1 MNITSK
7 NKIIG
12 FAYISWHGDYFAA
25 DLYEGN
31 MVRYPDGNVDAISP
45 NLYDKYLAQYQR
57 WVKEDK
63 PIETAYEA
71 NIKMHK
77 QLDFKIPDAT
87 ADPKAAE
94 KEMYMRRHPEEFR
107 EPEIAEPK
115 KKGWFFGRKKKA
127 VKDIVICSTCGAEN
141 DKGKNFCGECGAAL
155 LPKEEIKTETK
166 AEVSAEPIAKSEA
179 VNETREPLAEK
190 PVEPEKMPK
199 KAPDPVPV
207 PAEEETEEEEIL
219 VLDEAVEDQIEISQS
234 VPKPVVSPAKPK
246 PVEPQAVATPKP
258 EPEKKV
264 VQEKPEKNVE
274 QIEQVAPAV
283 EQQAKKPKKI
293 RIWMVLLPVLLL
305 LLVAGTV
312 YVVLIYGKIPG
323 NVTVP
328 ASSGNQVVTP
338 SEEEPYMA
346 IMFTQ
351 DLSVDDVI
359 EKEDLNGCILNKEQ
373 YEKYSNISTYIDE
386 DGEEVSPE
394 LIPWSEVDSVVGK
407 RVTSDVKSGAL
418 VYDTTI
424 TSQHVIAQK
433 TYVDATV
440 NGEDGTYEVDENLL
454 PGNTKIQIVAVIS
467 TDGSDPVQVLLSEM
481 TLKDRSLESIFNSA
495 GQDILDKLAGGSSDE
510 DTEETQEETDGA
522 EEQAEG
528 EE

>member
-7 NKIIG
+7 CKIIG
-12 FAYISWHGDYFAA
+12 FAYVLWHGDYFAA

-45 NLYDKYLAQYQR
+45 NLYDKYMAQYQR

-77 QLDFKIPDAT
+77 KLDFKIPVAT

-107 EPEIAEPK
+107 NPEIVEPK
-115 KKGWFFGRKKKA
+115 KKGWFSGRKKKA
-127 VKDIVICSTCGAEN
+127 SKEIVICVSCGAEN
-141 DKGKNFCGECGAAL
+141 DKGKKFCGECGVAL
-155 LPKEEIKTETK
+155 FPKEEIKPNPYEESIGKKETSIEEEK
-166 AEVSAEPIAKSEA
+166 IISPQNAK
-179 VNETREPLAEK
+179 PEK
-190 PVEPEKMPK
+190 P
-199 KAPDPVPV
+199 
-207 PAEEETEEEEIL
+207 EIHTKEL
-219 VLDEAVEDQIEISQS
+219 VQ
-234 VPKPVVSPAKPK
+234 
-246 PVEPQAVATPKP
+246 P
-258 EPEKKV
+258 EPEERQMPVEVEEEPIEKSRTKLKPIEPEV
-264 VQEKPEKNVE
+264 VLEAEAVQERKKEKQRKGNVPESVTVQRYE
-274 QIEQVAPAV
+274 E
-283 EQQAKKPKKI
+283 KPKKKV
-293 RIWMVLLPVLLL
+293 RIWMVLLPVILLL
-305 LLVAGTV
+305 FVAGVV
-312 YVVLIYGKIPG
+312 YIILILEKVPG

-328 ASSGNQVVTP
+328 SASGNVVVASS
-338 SEEEPYMA
+338 EEPYMA

-351 DLSVDDVI
+351 DLNADTVI
-359 EKEDLNGCILNKEQ
+359 GKEDLNGCILNKEQ

-386 DGEEVSPE
+386 YGEEITPE
-394 LIPWSEVDSVVGK
+394 LIPWSDVDAVIGK

-440 NGEDGTYEVDENLL
+440 NGEDGTYEVDENVL

-467 TDGSDPVQVLLSEM
+467 TDDSDPVQVLLSEM

-495 GQDILDKLAGGSSDE
+495 GQDVLEKLAGGTSKEDE
-510 DTEETQEETDGA
+510 GETPEETEAELPEDEE
-522 EEQAEG
+522 
-528 EE
+528 

>member
-12 FAYISWHGDYFAA
+12 FAFISWHGDYFAA

-45 NLYDKYLAQYQR
+45 NLYEKYLAQYQR

-71 NIKMHK
+71 NIKLHK
-77 QLDFKIPDAT
+77 KLDFKIPVAT

-107 EPEIAEPK
+107 DPEIVEPK
-115 KKGWFFGRKKKA
+115 KNGWFFGRKKKA
-127 VKDIVICSTCGAEN
+127 VKDVVICSSCGAEN

-155 LPKEEIKTETK
+155 LPKEEIKEGAK
-166 AEVSAEPIAKSEA
+166 AGASAEPIVKSEA
-179 VNETREPLAEK
+179 VNETNETNELLVEK
-190 PVEPEKMPK
+190 TPDKV
-199 KAPDPVPV
+199 PDPVQSPV
-207 PAEEETEEEEIL
+207 QTEEEEEIL
-219 VLDEAVEDQIEISQS
+219 VLDEAVEDQIEIAQPE
-234 VPKPVVSPAKPK
+234 PKPVVSPAKPK
-246 PVEPQAVATPKP
+246 ESPVVSTPKSV
-258 EPEKKV
+258 PEKKV
-264 VQEKPEKNVE
+264 VQEKTKKSVE
-274 QIEQVAPAV
+274 QMEQDPVAV
-283 EQQAKKPKKI
+283 EQQAEKPRKKI
-293 RIWMVLLPVLLL
+293 RIWMILLPVVLL
-305 LLVAGTV
+305 LLVAGIA
-312 YVVLIYGKIPG
+312 YAVLVLGKVPG

-328 ASSGNQVVTP
+328 VSSGNQVVAP

-346 IMFTQ
+346 IMFTT
-351 DLSVDDVI
+351 DLSVGDVI

-386 DGEEVSPE
+386 DGKEVSPE

-440 NGEDGTYEVDENLL
+440 NGEDGTYEVDENVL

-481 TLKDRSLESIFNSA
+481 TLKDRSLESIFNGA
-495 GQDILDKLAGGSSDE
+495 GQDILDKLAGESSDE
-510 DTEETQEETDGA
+510 DAEETEEETDGT
-522 EEQAEG
+522 EEQTEG